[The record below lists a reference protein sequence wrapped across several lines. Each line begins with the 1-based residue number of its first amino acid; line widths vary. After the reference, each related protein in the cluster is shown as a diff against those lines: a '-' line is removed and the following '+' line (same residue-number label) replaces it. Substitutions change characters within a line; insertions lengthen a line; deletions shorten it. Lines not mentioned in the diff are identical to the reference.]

1 MDFTKDLLYNICCM
15 QIISERKKKFMKNIG
30 KKISA
35 LALTAVL
42 TCSIASCT
50 LGPGKWSYKTDI
62 SEISAGS
69 WIYNTYQSYNEAVS
83 KITEA
88 NKDNEDFD
96 AQLIDMSKEKI
107 DDKNAVDWIFDEAK
121 DKCISL
127 LTAEKLVKDK
137 GIVIDDEQIKTTAD
151 MYIQYY
157 YKGSDDSLAFY
168 EKLGV
173 SADSFGECVTR
184 YNYLYQELF
193 KKIYGKD
200 GEKEVSDADV
210 QKYYA
215 DSYISYYY
223 IAYSLKTTDED
234 GNSVDV
240 DGETQEKNKTAF
252 NKYRNMINN
261 DKKTTADIEEQYK
274 TDFSAES
281 VPSSSNKILKTD
293 FDESSLSDELK
304 KAIKENKPG
313 QASVTT
319 LDDTLYFIYT
329 DNMSELAKKIKYS
342 EDAAE
347 GETDNIDKSNIVYSM
362 KKDEFDEYLEGE
374 KKALK
379 YETNDACISAYTVD
393 RAIKIAKQG

>member
-1 MDFTKDLLYNICCM
+1 
-15 QIISERKKKFMKNIG
+15 MKNIG

-223 IAYSLKTTDED
+223 IACSLKTTDED

>member
-1 MDFTKDLLYNICCM
+1 
-15 QIISERKKKFMKNIG
+15 MKNIG

-329 DNMSELAKKIKYS
+329 DNMSKLAKKIKYS